1 MASPSLRVTIAFFQ
15 DGRRPAY
22 RPYVRRLARTIMV
35 RTPVTDTL
43 NSDSMAALICGLLAS
58 EWTRNA
64 YSLRAPYAADD
75 FSVTTGRTMVL
86 CRSGIVRLLLT
97 GAFVQRADFHDDRP
111 RPENLVR
118 RRIGETHHVHV
129 RDVAAREI
137 DVVRITCSEHQN
149 LLARCAQLP
158 EQRGEILRLRLLVR
172 EGVYD
177 HERPFARARGRVVRS
192 LNHGGSVLP
201 ACGR

>member
-75 FSVTTGRTMVL
+75 FSVTTGRTAGR
-86 CRSGIVRLLLT
+86 CRPSS
-97 GAFVQRADFHDDRP
+97 DRP
-111 RPENLVR
+111 RLTGHHAPCVGREPVGPE
-118 RRIGETHHVHV
+118 
-129 RDVAAREI
+129 
-137 DVVRITCSEHQN
+137 
-149 LLARCAQLP
+149 
-158 EQRGEILRLRLLVR
+158 
-172 EGVYD
+172 
-177 HERPFARARGRVVRS
+177 RGRK
-192 LNHGGSVLP
+192 GSE
-201 ACGR
+201 RRQHR